1 MTNPI
6 TLTEDHS
13 DDPHSEYSQRLDK
26 RYVKLDAEQQTSR
39 KIWIA
44 RRILFVVIAV
54 LGVLAF
60 DGHITAW
67 WITLPVVVFIA
78 LMAVHQRVLGEIER
92 LTRAAKFYERGLTRI
107 DDNWAGSGETG
118 EQFADKSHAYAE
130 DLDLF
135 GRGSLFELLST
146 ARTRAGEAKLAA
158 WLMSPADVGE
168 VRARQAAVE
177 ELRSRLD
184 LREDLALLGAE
195 IRAGVHTEEVE
206 AWGKADPVFT
216 MKQIRVLATFT
227 AITGLLTIAAVIIW
241 IAFSIRMPALAAIA
255 FTLFF
260 YARYS
265 RTTAAI
271 ISAVERPSRD
281 LNLLAGILARLERE
295 PFASPKL
302 AALRAR
308 LDTEGLPP
316 SKQIAKLSKLIEILG
331 WTKNQFFAPVAFL
344 LLLPAQVAV
353 AVERWRQTAGA
364 HIGEWLDAVAE
375 IEALN
380 SLACF
385 AYERPNNP
393 FPELVETEACFDGEA
408 LGHPLLP
415 AARCIRNDVRMD
427 SRRQLLI
434 VSGSNMSG
442 KSTLMRTVG
451 VNVVLALAG
460 APVCARSLRVSP
472 LNIGASIH
480 ILDSLQTGASRFYA
494 EITRLKQIVELTNEK
509 LPLLFLLD
517 EILSGTNSHDRRI
530 GAEAVVRSLVK
541 RGAIGLVTTHD
552 LALTRI
558 ADSLDERAA
567 NVHFEDRLENGKMI
581 FDYRMQPGVVQR
593 SNALELMRAVGI
605 EV

>member
-1 MTNPI
+1 MTDKNREKQSTAPKV
-6 TLTEDHS
+6 
-13 DDPHSEYSQRLDK
+13 EYTQRLTA
-26 RYVKLDAEQQTSR
+26 RQASLNAEQQTSR
-39 KIWIA
+39 KLWIA
-44 RRILFVVIAV
+44 RRILFAITAV

-67 WITLPVVVFIA
+67 WIALPVVVFIA
-78 LMAVHQRVLGEIER
+78 LMVIHQRVLGEIER
-92 LTRAAKFYERGLTRI
+92 LTRAAKFYERGLARV
-107 DDNWAGSGETG
+107 DDNWAGAGETG

-158 WLMSPADVGE
+158 WLMSPADVTV

-177 ELRSRLD
+177 ELRARLD

-195 IRAGVHTEEVE
+195 IRTGVHTEEVE
-206 AWGKADPVFT
+206 AWGKAAPALT
-216 MKQIRVLATFT
+216 MKQIRVLAAFT
-227 AITGLLTIAAVIIW
+227 AITGFLTIAAVVVW
-241 IAFSIRMPALAAIA
+241 IAFGVRLPALAAIT
-255 FTLFF
+255 FVLFF

-265 RTTAAI
+265 RTIAAI

-281 LNLLAGILARLERE
+281 LNLLSGVLERLERE

-316 SKQIAKLSKLIEILG
+316 SKQIARLSKLIEILG
-331 WTKNQFFAPVAFL
+331 WTKNQFFAPIAFL
-344 LLLPAQVAV
+344 LLLPAQIAV
-353 AVERWRQTAGA
+353 AIERWRQTTGA
-364 HIGEWLDAVAE
+364 RIGEWLDAVAE

-380 SLACF
+380 SLASF

-408 LGHPLLP
+408 LGHPLI
-415 AARCIRNDVRMD
+415 AADRCIRNDVRMN
-427 SRRQLLI
+427 SRHQLLI

-451 VNVVLALAG
+451 INVVLALVG
-460 APVCARSLRVSP
+460 APVCAKRLRVSP

-494 EITRLKQIVELTNEK
+494 EITRLKQIVELTNEQ

-558 ADSLDERAA
+558 ADSLDERAS